1 MPARRS
7 TERSRSHG
15 YGVVVVGASWGG
27 LDALTSL
34 VRGLP
39 GDFAIPVVVIQHRGR
54 DSKTLL
60 ADLLQDR
67 SRLKVG
73 EPDDK
78 EPLLAGHV
86 YVAPSDY
93 HLLIDDGYL
102 TLEMDAPVRYSRPSI
117 DVTFSSAADT
127 YGPRAIGVVL
137 TGANADGAIGLRS
150 IVDAGGTGI
159 VQDPDSAEMPV
170 MPRAARLAVPE
181 ATVLPIEKIAPHL
194 VSLAAAAATEAR
206 AT

>member
-27 LDALTSL
+27 LEALTSL

-39 GDFAIPVVVIQHRGR
+39 DDFPIPVVVIQHRGR

-67 SRLKVG
+67 SRLQVS

-78 EPLLAGHV
+78 EPLQAGHV

-93 HLLIDDGYL
+93 HLLVDVGYL
-102 TLEMDAPVRYSRPSI
+102 SLEMDAPVRYSRPSI
-117 DVTFSSAADT
+117 DVTFSSAADS

-137 TGANADGAIGLRS
+137 TGANADGAIGLRA
-150 IVDAGGTGI
+150 IIDAGGAGI

-181 ATVLPIEKIAPHL
+181 ATVLPVEKIAPHL
-194 VSLAAAAATEAR
+194 VSLAARAAAGAR
-206 AT
+206 IG